1 MQYVISI
8 FLLALLT
15 GCTTQ
20 NLKFFES
27 APKNSLYLNDTPDL
41 SHYKKLE
48 ITSKET
54 SKREVIATHFVKEG
68 AYLTASFDKAVDQR
82 LYVQVEEC
90 RNSADALC
98 KRRFFLSGD
107 LMAFGSPLRC
117 YIQIRNDLTS
127 GYSGQALQGYCQDN
141 LGDTFSTML
150 SM

>member
-90 RNSADALC
+90 RNSADSMC
-98 KRRFFLSGD
+98 KRRFFSGD
-107 LMAFGSPLRC
+107 LMVFGSRLRC
-117 YIQIRNDLTS
+117 YIQIRNDVTS
-127 GYSGQALQGYCQDN
+127 GYYGQALQGYCQDN

>member
-1 MQYVISI
+1 M
-8 FLLALLT
+8 
-15 GCTTQ
+15 
-20 NLKFFES
+20 
-27 APKNSLYLNDTPDL
+27 NDTPDI
-41 SHYKKLE
+41 SPYKKLE
-48 ITSKET
+48 VISKEN
-54 SKREVIATHFVKEG
+54 SKRELIATNFIKEG
-68 AYLTASFDKAVDQR
+68 AYLTASFDNNAVDQR

-141 LGDTFSTML
+141 RGDTFAIVVKVA
-150 SM
+150 